1 MARSVVVRIGRSW
14 IGALAASAALGA
26 AGAQALTINIVAG
39 AGLAANQ
46 AALDAFNRAAD
57 SWEGI
62 FTDPISVQIDANLA
76 ALGPNILGSTSS
88 VTLVAGY
95 NLIRGQMVADAADE
109 LDDAV
114 VAALPTAAQFSA
126 FVPAGFSLSANMAG
140 TKANLKAMGF
150 GGLDGLFGASDGDIT
165 FSSTFAFDFDNSD
178 GVGAG
183 LIDFETVAAHE
194 IGHLLGFVSS
204 VDQIDFLVDNGQ
216 TAAISLQPLDLF
228 RFNDANDPT
237 TLAQFTANPR
247 DLRPNATAVFDDLIN
262 EFLMSTGAFNG
273 DGNQASHWKADDIT
287 GSLIGIMDPTLGFQ
301 QIYPISMADIRAL
314 DVIGWDFE
322 LAAAVPEP
330 AAAVL
335 LGLGLAGAA
344 RARRRRA

>member
-1 MARSVVVRIGRSW
+1 MARSLTPRIARSSAAAFA
-14 IGALAASAALGA
+14 ALAAFGA

-39 AGLAANQ
+39 GGLAANQ

-57 SWEGI
+57 SWEGV
-62 FTDPISVQIDANLA
+62 FTDPISVQINADLA

-95 NLIRGQMVADAADE
+95 NTIRGHMVTDAADE

-126 FVPAGFSLSANMAG
+126 FVPAGLSLAANMAG

-150 GGLDGLFGASDGDIT
+150 AGLDGMFGASDGAIT

-216 TAAISLQPLDLF
+216 TGAISIQPLDLF

-237 TLAQFTANPR
+237 TLAQFTTNPR

-287 GSLIGIMDPTLGFQ
+287 GALIGIMDPTLGFQ

-314 DVIGWDFE
+314 DVIGWDFVA
-322 LAAAVPEP
+322 AAAVPEP
-330 AAAVL
+330 AALGL
-335 LGLGLAGAA
+335 LGLGLAAAA
-344 RARRRRA
+344 RTRRRRA